1 MDKVQFNTSA
11 VHVLCANDIK
21 LLNCIELKHDHHHHL
36 GLLGI
41 PVKSV
46 KFVVLVDQRI
56 GVVTGNGYGYTYKV
70 ETICTVDI
78 MEYKYVPV

>member
-1 MDKVQFNTSA
+1 MDTGELFFGHAKRVFVDKVQFNTSA

-21 LLNCIELKHDHHHHL
+21 LLNCIEWKHDHHLL

-46 KFVVLVDQRI
+46 KFVVLVDPRI
-56 GVVTGNGYGYTYKV
+56 GYVTGNGYGYT
-70 ETICTVDI
+70 
-78 MEYKYVPV
+78 